1 MDNRRIERTQ
11 LDRPESRA
19 PDGVSGPAKDRAV
32 DPPEFARQIA
42 AAIHERKGTVG
53 KAILRELVSEF
64 VKPTVADPQIL
75 STDRAIAILDQ
86 LLTTVLPQLKESE
99 EFNRLAKTVL
109 GEEIEQRRQ
118 LRARG
123 LEDTPT

>member
-1 MDNRRIERTQ
+1 MDNRRIERAQ

-19 PDGVSGPAKDRAV
+19 PQGVAGDTATVPVRDGAV
-32 DPPEFARQIA
+32 DSLEFARLMA
-42 AAIHERKGTVG
+42 ATHRERKGTVG

-64 VKPTVADPQIL
+64 IKPAVADPQIL
-75 STDRAIAILDQ
+75 TR
-86 LLTTVLPQLKESE
+86 VLPQLKESE
-99 EFNRLAKTVL
+99 EFNRLASTVL

-118 LRARG
+118 LRARC